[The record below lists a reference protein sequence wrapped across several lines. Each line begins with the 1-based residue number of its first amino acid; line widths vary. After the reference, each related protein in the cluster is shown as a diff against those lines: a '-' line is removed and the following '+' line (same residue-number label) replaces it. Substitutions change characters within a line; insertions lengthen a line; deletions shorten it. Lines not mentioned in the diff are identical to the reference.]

1 MSAADPA
8 SRIAAWQ
15 LQAGRHGLPWQR
27 TRDPYRIWLSEIML
41 QQTQAATV
49 IPYYQRFLERFPTV
63 AALADAPADA
73 VLQAWA
79 GLGYYARAR
88 NLHRCAQAIRDRHA
102 GQFPRSAAELES
114 LPGIGRSTAA
124 AIAAFAYGERAPILD
139 GNVRRVLARY
149 LALEGDPGTTA
160 MMRALWMHAQAWLDR
175 APADL
180 DMQAYTQGQMDLG
193 ATICTRSRPDC
204 PRCPLAADCA
214 ARRLGLQ
221 DALPSP
227 RARRAQAR
235 HHCWML
241 ILECEGHLWLQRRPD
256 AGIWGG
262 LWALPTFD
270 DRPALDAACAR
281 LPTAAESLQALA
293 GVEHVFTHFR
303 LLMQPARLQLPGPCA
318 GIRLAQDSEPA
329 SLATQQPR
337 NPAVI
342 PAQAGESA
350 WIPIARLREIGLP
363 APLSRLLLGLYPPAC
378 DLFSGA

>member
-1 MSAADPA
+1 MAAADPA

-15 LQAGRHGLPWQR
+15 RLSGRHGLPWQN

-49 IPYYQRFLERFPTV
+49 IPYYLRFLERFPTV

-73 VLQAWA
+73 VLQSWA

-88 NLHRCAQAIRDRHA
+88 NLHRCAQAIRDQHA
-102 GQFPRSAAELES
+102 GKFPRSAAELET

-139 GNVRRVLARY
+139 GNVRRVMTRY
-149 LALEGDPGTTA
+149 LALQGDPGATA
-160 MMRALWMHAQAWLDR
+160 MLRTLWTHAQAWLEQ

-204 PRCPLAADCA
+204 PRCPLAPDCA
-214 ARRLGLQ
+214 ARRQGLQ
-221 DALPSP
+221 DVLPSP

-235 HHCWML
+235 HQGWML
-241 ILECEGHLWLQRRPD
+241 IVECEGHLWLQRRPD

-262 LWALPTFD
+262 LWALPMFD
-270 DRPALDAACAR
+270 DRPALDAVRAR
-281 LPTAAESLQALA
+281 LPCTADGTQNLA
-293 GVEHVFTHFR
+293 GIEHIFTHFR
-303 LLMQPARLQLPGPCA
+303 LLMQPMRVRASGPRSVIEA
-318 GIRLAQDSEPA
+318 LLGGALADPTLA
-329 SLATQQPR
+329 SSSR

-342 PAQAGESA
+342 PIQAGESA
-350 WIPIARLREIGLP
+350 WIPLSQLSEIGLP
-363 APLSRLLLGLYPPAC
+363 APLSRLLLGLYPPA
-378 DLFSGA
+378 A

>member
-1 MSAADPA
+1 MAATDPA

-15 LQAGRHGLPWQR
+15 RQSGRHGLPWQH

-49 IPYYQRFLERFPTV
+49 IPYYQRFLDSFPSV
-63 AALADAPADA
+63 VALADAPADA
-73 VLQAWA
+73 VLRAWA

-102 GQFPRSAAELES
+102 GQFPRSAAELET

-139 GNVRRVLARY
+139 GNVRRVLARH
-149 LALEGDPGTTA
+149 LALQGDPGATA
-160 MMRALWMHAQAWLDR
+160 TLRALWAHAQAWLDR

-214 ARRLGLQ
+214 ARQQGLQ
-221 DALPSP
+221 NTLPSP
-227 RARRAQAR
+227 RVRRAQAR
-235 HHCWML
+235 HCCWML
-241 ILECEGHLWLQRRPD
+241 IMECEDHLWLQRRPD
-256 AGIWGG
+256 TGIWGG

-270 DRPALDAACAR
+270 DQSALDAACAG
-281 LPTAAESLQALA
+281 LPAASRGMQALA
-293 GVEHVFTHFR
+293 GIEHVFTHFR
-303 LLMQPARLQLPGPCA
+303 LLMRPVRVRAPGPRSA
-318 GIRLAQDSEPA
+318 IRALADGGHVPLA
-329 SLATQQPR
+329 SSVKPQPR

-342 PAQAGESA
+342 PVYEGTSA
-350 WIPIARLREIGLP
+350 WIPIAQLQEVGLP
-363 APLSRLLLGLYPPAC
+363 APLSRLLLGLYPPVA
-378 DLFSGA
+378 